1 MMFQKNLTSIY
12 YSLFQTYIVYGS
24 TVWPFTSQKICRRF
38 LFVRKNTKKI
48 RLLTFSE
55 HREHA
60 SPVFKSLKVLKF
72 QDIIKFSILKLIY
85 FYFKDQL
92 QLRVKNIFI
101 KNKSVNP
108 CNTRSGKMLFIP
120 HINTTHFRTKSL
132 KYNDYLTCNNFS
144 QNMNNSNFFNVDIF
158 ISNIFIWLIIFYT
171 YDTCILL
178 RSIYQIHNLLFYSGN
193 PFFFYINPHMGKV
206 WTDLLTIFK
215 LLRGFSWSPSKE
227 KLLTPSK
234 VYTSKK
240 CYFSIIFVYG

>member
-1 MMFQKNLTSIY
+1 MNLLQSFPNVYSIWL
-12 YSLFQTYIVYGS
+12 YSLALHVTKNM
-24 TVWPFTSQKICRRF
+24 QKV
-38 LFVRKNTKKI
+38 LVRQKKSI

-60 SPVFKSLKVLKF
+60 SPVFKSLKVLKL

-108 CNTRSGKMLFIP
+108 YNTRSDKMLFIP
-120 HINTTHFRTKSL
+120 HINTTHFGTKSL

-144 QNMNNSNFFNVDIF
+144 QSMNNSNFFNVGIF

-171 YDTCILL
+171 YDTYILL
-178 RSIYQIHNLLFYSGN
+178 RSIYQIHNLFFILEIL
-193 PFFFYINPHMGKV
+193 FFFTSIPTWEKFE
-206 WTDLLTIFK
+206 LT
-215 LLRGFSWSPSKE
+215 R
-227 KLLTPSK
+227 
-234 VYTSKK
+234 
-240 CYFSIIFVYG
+240 

>member
-1 MMFQKNLTSIY
+1 MLALRSMKTFPETNKWKFLRKTVVEQTVFCRGSDMMFQKNLTSIY

-101 KNKSVNP
+101 KSKSVNP

-158 ISNIFIWLIIFYT
+158 ISNIFI
-171 YDTCILL
+171 
-178 RSIYQIHNLLFYSGN
+178 
-193 PFFFYINPHMGKV
+193 
-206 WTDLLTIFK
+206 
-215 LLRGFSWSPSKE
+215 
-227 KLLTPSK
+227 
-234 VYTSKK
+234 
-240 CYFSIIFVYG
+240 